1 MRGLEIRWKQSLDKR
16 RREEE
21 EDSWTYQSY
30 QDSKTASSDEI
41 YDDICD
47 VSERLGPQF
56 VSLNN
61 KEKYLY
67 TCLLQMGTQI
77 YDYTVYN
84 IIYHIHIFLRIG

>member
-21 EDSWTYQSY
+21 EDSWTY

-56 VSLNN
+56 VSLND
-61 KEKYLY
+61 YIIY
-67 TCLLQMGTQI
+67 FFLQMGTQI
-77 YDYTVYN
+77 YGYN
-84 IIYHIHIFLRIG
+84 IIYHSFIHVYI